1 MNRDFEKEYIA
12 LAQDEI
18 PDLWD
23 RIEAGLSERT
33 APETKQISKTKT
45 VSFWRKYA
53 GLAAAVLCAVVVI
66 PAFMRTRQMNKSASF
81 EAEAEAPAGAA
92 QTTEECAAEE
102 AAEAVYDT
110 TAESGAGSMEEASHE
125 TAESYDA
132 AAMPEA
138 GVEDL
143 NEEMDTARKENV
155 FKKEEAASGA
165 ASMQQD
171 MGENLLLEN
180 ISVQVTEEKYVDTKE
195 AGKVKDSVEGT
206 LYKAIVLQDP
216 SGTFSTDEQ
225 IEIYIPE
232 AFRLDTI
239 VGNEFKIDIVC
250 DEDGEYPFV
259 VDKISTLFNETGQ

>member
-1 MNRDFEKEYIA
+1 MSRDFEKEYIA

-53 GLAAAVLCAVVVI
+53 GVAAAVLCVAAAI
-66 PAFMRTRQMNKSASF
+66 PAFMLTRRVNKSASF
-81 EAEAEAPAGAA
+81 EAAAEAPAEAA
-92 QTTEECAAEE
+92 QTTEECAVEE
-102 AAEAVYDT
+102 TDEAVYDT
-110 TAESGAGSMEEASHE
+110 TTESGAGSMEEASCE

-138 GVEDL
+138 ARKEAGVEDL
-143 NEEMDTARKENV
+143 NE
-155 FKKEEAASGA
+155 GI
-165 ASMQQD
+165 
-171 MGENLLLEN
+171 LLLEN
-180 ISVQVTEEKYVDTKE
+180 ISVQITEEKYVDTKE
-195 AGKVKDSVEGT
+195 ADKVEDSVEGT

-216 SGTFSTDEQ
+216 SGTFSADEQ
-225 IEIYIPE
+225 IEIYIPRD
-232 AFRLDTI
+232 FTLDMI

-250 DEDGEYPFV
+250 DADGEYPFV
-259 VDKISTLFNETGQ
+259 VDNISALFNETEQ